1 MRHKNS
7 PINLTKPK
15 FRISVYQ
22 DTIKREG
29 HLQPKEK
36 KNYQRYHTPKY
47 HGEMTTIQRKSSKN
61 IYKYF
66 PRGNSK
72 WPINIER
79 CLFSLVIRKIQIK
92 TMR

>member
-36 KNYQRYHTPKY
+36 KTIKDITLLNIMGKWQQYKEKAAKTYISTSQ
-47 HGEMTTIQRKSSKN
+47 GETQN
-61 IYKYF
+61 
-66 PRGNSK
+66 G
-72 WPINIER
+72 
-79 CLFSLVIRKIQIK
+79 Q
-92 TMR
+92 